1 MDKEIT
7 IWYDK
12 KADLLEVTFERKPGY
27 FVDTDNNAVQERV
40 DMNGNV
46 IGFMI
51 MGVSSLST
59 AKPISVRLKNL
70 IPA

>member
-59 AKPISVRLKNL
+59 AKSISVRLKNL